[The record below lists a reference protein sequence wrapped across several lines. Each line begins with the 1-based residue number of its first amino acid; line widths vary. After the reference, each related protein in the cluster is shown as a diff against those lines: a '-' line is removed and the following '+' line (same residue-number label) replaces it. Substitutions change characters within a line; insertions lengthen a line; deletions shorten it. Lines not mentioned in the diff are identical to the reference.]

1 MLEELF
7 GSKNRERVLQY
18 ILANKQAYAKEIA
31 DFYQS
36 SVDPI
41 KKQLERLEIG
51 GILVSQNVGRTRIF
65 MFNPR
70 YAFKEELAALLEKAR
85 KFYSEE
91 EQERLTKQRKGPRRT
106 GKTKTLT
113 PTDRIKDRLVEYYY
127 WDDEESLEEAV
138 LVACANDFDM
148 KAIETWSQKE
158 GMNEKFSEFKL
169 KLYRSV

>member
-18 ILANKQAYAKEIA
+18 ILANSQAYAKEIA

-51 GILVSQNVGRTRIF
+51 GILVSQTVGRTRIF

-70 YAFKEELAALLEKAR
+70 YAFKDELVALLEKAR
-85 KFYSEE
+85 EFYSEE
-91 EQERLTKQRKGPRRT
+91 DQERLIKQRKRPRRT
-106 GKTKTLT
+106 GKPL
-113 PTDRIKDRLVEYYY
+113 
-127 WDDEESLEEAV
+127 
-138 LVACANDFDM
+138 
-148 KAIETWSQKE
+148 
-158 GMNEKFSEFKL
+158 
-169 KLYRSV
+169 